1 MSSLFFKIF
10 LWFWLGFVVLS
21 AALVASSALIRSRS
35 ADDERWRQK
44 YQLPLDLRAQHEADL
59 YERSGVA
66 AAAKYIGSLEQRD
79 PITNYMVDESGR
91 DVLGRA
97 IPEKVLKLLPQV
109 DQAPLSKPLYFNQE
123 RIMAERIGGS
133 AGQPYA
139 FFMTFPPRPFLPHS
153 MVQFLFEDVGT
164 EGIVRL
170 IVVLATAAIFC
181 LWLARHITVPIGKL
195 RLAAREIA
203 NQHLEARVDSSV
215 IARRD
220 ELAELG
226 RDFDRMA
233 ERIDALV
240 TAQRRLLADVSHEL
254 RSPLTRLNLALGLA
268 RQRANPEAIE
278 HLDRIERETDRLN
291 KLIGQLLSLA
301 RIESGVDLQQRKIF
315 DLGMLVQEVASD
327 GDYEARGR
335 NCSVRFE
342 QSVECPVDGAPEML
356 RGAVENVVRNA
367 VRHTADGT
375 TVDVAIEYRPNG
387 RGSHAVIQVR
397 DHGTGVPENELTDLF
412 IPFHRVID
420 GIRKDPDGA
429 GLGLAIAE
437 RAFRLH
443 GGSVTATNAAD
454 GGLVVTLELPVL
466 DPDNSAVDAKPAS

>member
-1 MSSLFFKIF
+1 MRSLFFKIF

-21 AALVASSALIRSRS
+21 AALVTSAALIRSRS

-44 YQLPLDLRAQHEADL
+44 YDLTLDLRSQHEADL
-59 YERSGVA
+59 LERSGVG

-79 PITNYMVDESGR
+79 PMQNYMLDQDGHE
-91 DVLGRA
+91 VLGRSV
-97 IPEKVLKLLPQV
+97 PEKVLKLVPRVQ
-109 DQAPLSKPLYFNQE
+109 QAEPTKPLYFNQE
-123 RIMAERIGGS
+123 RIMAERVTGAS
-133 AGQPYA
+133 QHPYA

-153 MVQFLFEDVGT
+153 MIQFLFEDVGT
-164 EGIVRL
+164 EGMVRWL
-170 IVVLATAAIFC
+170 VVLATGAIFC
-181 LWLARHITVPIGKL
+181 LWLARHITGPIGKL

-203 NQHLEARVDSSV
+203 SEHLDARVDKSV
-215 IARRD
+215 TDRRD

-233 ERIDALV
+233 ERIDLLV
-240 TAQRRLLADVSHEL
+240 SSQRRLLADVSHEL

-268 RQRANPEAIE
+268 RQRANPEAFE

-301 RIESGVDLQQRKIF
+301 RIESGVDLQQKKVF
-315 DLGMLVQEVASD
+315 DLGLLVQEVASD

-335 NCSVRFE
+335 NCSVKFDPSFE
-342 QSVECPVDGAPEML
+342 CSVNGAPEML

-375 TVDVAIEYRPNG
+375 TVDVAIECRHNNG
-387 RGSHAVIQVR
+387 HGSRAAIQVR
-397 DHGTGVPENELTDLF
+397 DHGTGVPENELADLF
-412 IPFHRVID
+412 VPFYRVVD

-443 GGSVTATNAAD
+443 GGSVTAANAAD
-454 GGLVVTLELPVL
+454 GGLVVTLELPIL
-466 DPDNSAVDAKPAS
+466 GSDHQSPND

>member
-10 LWFWLGFVVLS
+10 LWFWLGIVVLS
-21 AALVASSALIRSRS
+21 AALVTSSALIRSRS

-44 YQLPLDLRAQHEADL
+44 YQLPVDLRSHHEAEL
-59 YERSGVA
+59 LERGGIV

-79 PITNYMVDESGR
+79 PMQNYMLDEGGR
-91 DVLGRA
+91 EVLGRPV
-97 IPEKVLKLLPQV
+97 PERVLKILPQV
-109 DQAPLSKPLYFNQE
+109 RQALPDKPVYFNQE
-123 RIMAERIGGS
+123 RIMAERVTGS
-133 AGQPYA
+133 SGRSYA
-139 FFMTFPPRPFLPHS
+139 FFMTFPPRPFLPRS
-153 MVQFLFEDVGT
+153 MVQFLFEDVGS

-170 IVVLATAAIFC
+170 VLVLATATIFC
-181 LWLARHITVPIGKL
+181 LWLARHITGPIGKL

-203 NQHLEARVDSSV
+203 GEHLEARVDKSV
-215 IARRD
+215 IDRRD

-268 RQRANPEAIE
+268 RQRANPEVFE

-301 RIESGVDLQQRKIF
+301 RIESGVDLQQSKVF
-315 DLGMLVQEVASD
+315 DLSLLVQEVASD

-335 NCSVRFE
+335 NCSVKFE
-342 QSVECPVDGAPEML
+342 HSFECSVKGAPEMV

-367 VRHTADGT
+367 VRHTARGT
-375 TVDVAIEYRPNG
+375 SVDVAIECRPKG
-387 RGSHAVIQVR
+387 RISHAVIQVR
-397 DHGTGVPENELTDLF
+397 DHGTGVSESDLANLF
-412 IPFHRVID
+412 IPFHRVVD
-420 GIRKDPDGA
+420 GIRKDPDGT

-443 GGSVTATNAAD
+443 GGSVTAANAAG

-466 DPDNSAVDAKPAS
+466 EFNRQSPDE

>member
-1 MSSLFFKIF
+1 MSSLFLKIF
-10 LWFWLGFVVLS
+10 LWFWLGIVVLS
-21 AALVASSALIRSRS
+21 AALVTSAALIRSRS
-35 ADDERWRQK
+35 ADDERWREK
-44 YQLPLDLRAQHEADL
+44 YQLPLDLRSQHEADIL
-59 YERSGVA
+59 ERSGVA

-79 PITNYMVDESGR
+79 PMQDYMLDESGR
-91 DVLGRA
+91 EVLGRA
-97 IPEKVLKLLPQV
+97 IPEKVLKILPQV
-109 DQAPLSKPLYFNQE
+109 RQAAPATPVYFNEE
-123 RIMAERIGGS
+123 RIMAERVIGAS
-133 AGQPYA
+133 GQSYA

-153 MVQFLFEDVGT
+153 MVQFLFEDTG
-164 EGIVRL
+164 GIVRL
-170 IVVLATAAIFC
+170 IVVVATGAVFC
-181 LWLARHITVPIGKL
+181 LWLARHITGPISKL
-195 RLAAREIA
+195 RFAAREIA
-203 NQHLEARVDSSV
+203 SEHLDARVDGSV
-215 IARRD
+215 LERRD

-268 RQRANPEAIE
+268 RQRANPEVFE

-315 DLGMLVQEVASD
+315 DLGLLVQEVASD

-335 NCSVRFE
+335 NCSVKFDQSFE
-342 QSVECPVDGAPEML
+342 CSVEGAPEMV

-367 VRHTADGT
+367 VRHTAEGT
-375 TVDVAIEYRPNG
+375 TVDVAIGCRPNG

-397 DHGTGVPENELTDLF
+397 DHGMGVPESELADLF
-412 IPFHRVID
+412 IPFHRVVD

-443 GGSVTATNAAD
+443 GGSVTATNAEG
-454 GGLVVTLELPVL
+454 GGLVVTLELPV
-466 DPDNSAVDAKPAS
+466 VD

>member
-10 LWFWLGFVVLS
+10 LWFWLGIVVLS
-21 AALVASSALIRSRS
+21 AALVASAALIRSRS
-35 ADDERWRQK
+35 ADDERWRAK
-44 YQLPLDLRAQHEADL
+44 YQLPLDLRSQHEADII
-59 YERSGVA
+59 ERNGVA
-66 AAAKYIGSLEQRD
+66 AAAKYVGSLEQHD
-79 PITNYMVDESGR
+79 PMQNYLFDESGR
-91 DVLGRA
+91 EVLGRSA
-97 IPEKVLKLLPQV
+97 PEKVLRLLPQV
-109 DQAPLSKPLYFNQE
+109 SQSAPTKAVVFNTE
-123 RIMAERIGGS
+123 RIMAERVIGSSGKS
-133 AGQPYA
+133 YT

-153 MVQFLFEDVGT
+153 LVQFLFEDVGS

-170 IVVLATAAIFC
+170 VVILSIGAIFC
-181 LWLARHITVPIGKL
+181 LWLARHITGPIGKL

-203 NQHLEARVDSSV
+203 NRHLDARVDKSV
-215 IARRD
+215 TERRD

-233 ERIDALV
+233 ERIDDLV

-268 RQRANPEAIE
+268 RQRANPEVFE
-278 HLDRIERETDRLN
+278 HLNRIERETDRLN

-301 RIESGVDLQQRKIF
+301 RIESGVDLQQRKVF
-315 DLGMLVQEVASD
+315 DLGLLVQEVASD

-335 NCSVRFE
+335 NCSVKFDQSFE
-342 QSVECPVDGAPEML
+342 CSVEGAPEMV

-367 VRHTADGT
+367 VRHTAEGT
-375 TVDVAIEYRPNG
+375 TVDVAIECRPNG
-387 RGSHAVIQVR
+387 HGAQAVIQVR
-397 DHGTGVPENELTDLF
+397 DHGTGVPEKELADLF
-412 IPFHRVID
+412 VPFYRVVD

-443 GGSVTATNAAD
+443 GGNVTAANAAG
-454 GGLVVTLELPVL
+454 GGLVVTLELPIVGS
-466 DPDNSAVDAKPAS
+466 DRETMGV

>member
-1 MSSLFFKIF
+1 MSSLFLKIF
-10 LWFWLGFVVLS
+10 LWFWLGIVVLS
-21 AALVASSALIRSRS
+21 AALVASAALIRSRS

-44 YQLPLDLRAQHEADL
+44 YQLPLDLRSQHETDIF
-59 YERSGVA
+59 ERNGIA

-79 PITNYMVDESGR
+79 PMQDYLLDESGR
-91 DVLGRA
+91 EVLGRE
-97 IPEKVLKLLPQV
+97 IPPKVLKIAPQV
-109 DQAPLSKPLYFNQE
+109 GQASPATPLFFNQE
-123 RIMAERIGGS
+123 RIMAERVVGS
-133 AGQPYA
+133 SGRSYT

-164 EGIVRL
+164 QGIVRL
-170 IVVLATAAIFC
+170 LVVVATGAIFC
-181 LWLARHITVPIGKL
+181 LWLARHITGPIGKL

-203 NQHLEARVDSSV
+203 NEHLDARVDKSV
-215 IARRD
+215 IHRRD

-240 TAQRRLLADVSHEL
+240 TSQRRLLADVSHEL

-268 RQRANPEAIE
+268 RQRANPEAFE

-315 DLGMLVQEVASD
+315 DLGLLVQEVASD

-335 NCSVRFE
+335 NCSVRFG
-342 QSVECPVDGAPEML
+342 QSFECSVNGAPEMV

-367 VRHTADGT
+367 VRHTAEGT
-375 TVDVAIEYRPNG
+375 TVDVAIECRPNG
-387 RGSHAVIQVR
+387 RGSRAVIQVR
-397 DHGTGVPENELTDLF
+397 DHGTGVPESELTDLF
-412 IPFHRVID
+412 MPFHRVVD

-443 GGSVTATNAAD
+443 GGSVTAANAAD
-454 GGLVVTLELPVL
+454 GGLVVTLELPVR
-466 DPDNSAVDAKPAS
+466 DPDHQVFNA

>member
-1 MSSLFFKIF
+1 MRSLFFKIF
-10 LWFWLGFVVLS
+10 LWFWLGIVVLS
-21 AALVASSALIRSRS
+21 VALVASAALIRSRS

-44 YQLPLDLRAQHEADL
+44 YQLPLDLRSQREADL
-59 YERSGVA
+59 LERSGA
-66 AAAKYIGSLEQRD
+66 ATAEKYITSLEQRD
-79 PITNYMVDESGR
+79 PIQNYLIDGSGR
-91 DVLGRA
+91 EVLGRSVPA
-97 IPEKVLKLLPQV
+97 KVLKILPEIRQTSPATPV
-109 DQAPLSKPLYFNQE
+109 YLNQE
-123 RIMAERIGGS
+123 RIMAERIVGS
-133 AGQPYA
+133 SGRSYA

-153 MVQFLFEDVGT
+153 MVQFLFEDVGI
-164 EGIVRL
+164 EGVFRL
-170 IVVLATAAIFC
+170 IAVLATATLFC
-181 LWLARHITVPIGKL
+181 LWLARHITGPIAKL

-203 NQHLEARVDSSV
+203 SEHLEARVDESV

-268 RQRANPEAIE
+268 RQRTNPEAME
-278 HLDRIERETDRLN
+278 HLDRIERETERLN

-301 RIESGVDLQQRKIF
+301 RIESGVDLQQKRVF
-315 DLGMLVQEVASD
+315 DLGLLVQEVASD

-335 NCSVRFE
+335 NCSVRFD
-342 QSVECPVDGAPEML
+342 QSFECPVEGAPEML

-367 VRHTADGT
+367 VRHTAAGT
-375 TVDVAIEYRPNG
+375 TVNVAMECQPNG
-387 RGSHAVIQVR
+387 RNSHAVIRVR

-412 IPFHRVID
+412 TPFHRVID
-420 GIRKDPDGA
+420 GVRKDPDGA

-443 GGSVTATNAAD
+443 GGGVTANNAAD
-454 GGLVVTLELPVL
+454 GGLVVTLELPMCDRDHLVF
-466 DPDNSAVDAKPAS
+466 DA

>member
-1 MSSLFFKIF
+1 MRSLFFKIF
-10 LWFWLGFVVLS
+10 LWFWLGIVVLS
-21 AALVASSALIRSRS
+21 AALVASATLIRSRS

-44 YQLPLDLRAQHEADL
+44 YQLPLDLRSQHETDL
-59 YERSGVA
+59 FEHSGSA
-66 AAAKYIGSLEQRD
+66 ATAKYIGSLEQRD
-79 PITNYMVDESGR
+79 PMRDYLIDENGSE
-91 DVLGRA
+91 VLGREVPA
-97 IPEKVLKLLPQV
+97 KVLKMISTV
-109 DQAPLSKPLYFNQE
+109 RQAARATPIYFNQD
-123 RIMAERIGGS
+123 RIMAERVVGS
-133 AGQPYA
+133 SGRSYA

-153 MVQFLFEDVGT
+153 MVQFLFEDMGF
-164 EGIVRL
+164 EGIFRL
-170 IVVLATAAIFC
+170 IAVLATATLFC
-181 LWLARHITVPIGKL
+181 LWLARHITNPIAKL
-195 RLAAREIA
+195 RIAAREIA
-203 NQHLEARVDSSV
+203 SEHLDARVDKSV

-268 RQRANPEAIE
+268 RQRTNPEAMK
-278 HLDRIERETDRLN
+278 HLDRIERETERLN

-301 RIESGVDLQQRKIF
+301 RIESGVDLQQKKVF
-315 DLGMLVQEVASD
+315 DLGLLVQEVASD

-335 NCSVRFE
+335 NCSVRFDQSFE
-342 QSVECPVDGAPEML
+342 CSVEGAPEML

-367 VRHTADGT
+367 VRHTAEGT
-375 TVDVAIEYRPNG
+375 TVEVAIECQPKG
-387 RGSHAVIQVR
+387 RNSHAIIQVR

-412 IPFHRVID
+412 APFHRVVD
-420 GIRKDPDGA
+420 GVRNDPDGT

-443 GGSVTATNAAD
+443 GGNVTAANAAD
-454 GGLVVTLELPVL
+454 GGLVVTLELPIC
-466 DPDNSAVDAKPAS
+466 D